1 MSRVSKK
8 ESAHH
13 NKVMELVYSDKQLTQ
28 VDRGFIFTNYRGG
41 RYRATGASCMGFHTL
56 RNRPTQITCVELN
69 PEYGLSTR

>member
-28 VDRGFIFTNYRGG
+28 VDRGFIFTNYRGDG
-41 RYRATGASCMGFHTL
+41 
-56 RNRPTQITCVELN
+56 I
-69 PEYGLSTR
+69 GLQVLLAWDFIL